1 MRRNSQRLA
10 DFEVDGPVQPD
21 PAIAANVIDALLP
34 VRPADAD
41 WSVREVARLAVQAR
55 LAGDVAGAVAAHRL
69 LADVLGSTRGGYA
82 ARRDDEAIDEAEAET
97 AILEAADI
105 IRARREQTPV

>member
-1 MRRNSQRLA
+1 MA
-10 DFEVDGPVQPD
+10 DPGRPD
-21 PAIAANVIDALLP
+21 PAIAAGVIDALLP
-34 VRPADAD
+34 ASHSEAE

-55 LAGDVAGAVAAHRL
+55 LAGDFAGAAAAHRL
-69 LADVLGSTRGGYA
+69 LADVMGSTRGGYA
-82 ARRDDEAIDEAEAET
+82 ARRDDEVVDEVEAEA

>member
-1 MRRNSQRLA
+1 MRRSGKRLPDA
-10 DFEVDGPVQPD
+10 EVDGPLQPD
-21 PAIAANVIDALLP
+21 PAIAASVVDALLP

-82 ARRDDEAIDEAEAET
+82 ARHGDEALDEAEAET
-97 AILEAADI
+97 VILEAAESI
-105 IRARREQTPV
+105 HAKRHRFQS